1 MPKVTEI
8 PLIRPTPRLAAPQ
21 PQMGAVAVPRK
32 STNAGRV
39 RRFDPD
45 SFTYLHEEEI
55 RAAIKRHASHCTFSI
70 DRMDEQ
76 RKKFSRL
83 LQRRGLAVPTA
94 IHRNFSSLDND
105 RRSLAC
111 PYERFRTRAWALGV
125 LMPILL
131 QRGDTAYSV
140 TVADVRW
147 RVPVGEL
154 TDSSFDPV
162 IRKIRAGAARLRS
175 LAHSVAG
182 MAVIEVCANRD
193 VDGDVFW
200 EPHFHMAVVGAPR
213 EAIREAFGV
222 RLPKELRGR
231 VKPLQAKE
239 IRPGELGSVLCY
251 ITKVKPE
258 LRSAYRRENGRVG
271 RRRNHLPKQLLPDWL
286 AVMAARPASEMIVHI
301 GLGPSIARQFRTAEM
316 SFILGELL

>member
-1 MPKVTEI
+1 MSRKNTNEGR
-8 PLIRPTPRLAAPQ
+8 IRRL
-21 PQMGAVAVPRK
+21 
-32 STNAGRV
+32 
-39 RRFDPD
+39 DPD
-45 SFTYLHEEEI
+45 HFTYLHEQEI
-55 RAAIKRHASHCTFSI
+55 RAAMKRHASHCTFSI

-76 RKKFSRL
+76 RKKLSRL
-83 LQRRGLAVPTA
+83 LQRRGLAVSTA
-94 IHRNFSSLDND
+94 NHRNFSSLDND

-111 PYERFRTRAWALGV
+111 PYEHFRTRAWALGV
-125 LMPILL
+125 LMPILQ
-131 QRGDTAYSV
+131 QRGATAHSV

-162 IRKIRAGAARLRS
+162 IRKIRAGVVRLRS

-182 MAVIEVCANRD
+182 IAIIEVCANRD

-213 EAIREAFGV
+213 EAICEAFAV
-222 RLPKELRGR
+222 RLPMELRGK
-231 VKPLQAKE
+231 VKPLQTKE

-258 LRSAYRRENGRVG
+258 LRSAYRRDNGGIG
-271 RRRNHLPKQLLPDWL
+271 RRRNHLPKKLLPEWL
-286 AVMAARPASEMIVHI
+286 AVMAARPVTEMVVHI
-301 GLGPSIARQFRTAEM
+301 GLGPNVARQFRTAEM